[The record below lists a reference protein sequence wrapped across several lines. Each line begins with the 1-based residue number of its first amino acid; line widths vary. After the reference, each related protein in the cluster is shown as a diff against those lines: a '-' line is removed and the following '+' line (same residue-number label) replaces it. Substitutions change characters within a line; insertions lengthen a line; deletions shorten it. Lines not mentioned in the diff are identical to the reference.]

1 MTRPLLSGVVLR
13 GALRGLD
20 EAIVA
25 LWASGTRSQSRIG
38 REVGLDQ
45 RSVSRRIARMVRR
58 GIWPFTDRP
67 TRGRS
72 QVPVAASFAA
82 IPIGRERIRAAGGP
96 TVVESPLTPAVRAS

>member
-1 MTRPLLSGVVLR
+1 MARSFDEV
-13 GALRGLD
+13 ALREALRSLD

-25 LWASGTRSQSRIG
+25 LWASGVRSQGEIG
-38 REVGLDQ
+38 RHVGLDQ

-58 GIWPFTDRP
+58 GTWPFDDRP

-82 IPIGRERIRAAGGP
+82 VPIGRRGQALQ
-96 TVVESPLTPAVRAS
+96 S